1 MSRVRLPLALV
12 VTSLGFGC
20 AHETFDLL
28 PPPDSMSTGGAATG
42 GFSGTGGD
50 AGAAT
55 GGLGGTGRGGVG
67 GGPTPPGA
75 NCPPGVFPCE
85 FCRTPMDCEIGTFC
99 DTFRSYCAPFC
110 NSQDDC
116 AATLQTPICDENR
129 AVCVECFVA
138 SHCTDRELTCV
149 RGECVERECFTNDF
163 CGDEVCDPNG
173 GFCRNCFNDFEC
185 GPGLACFMGSCV
197 PDGP

>member
-1 MSRVRLPLALV
+1 MPSVRLPLALV
-12 VTSLGFGC
+12 VISLGFGC
-20 AHETFDLL
+20 TQETFDLL
-28 PPPDSMSTGGAATG
+28 PPPEPESTGGVATG
-42 GFSGTGGD
+42 GSTATGGD
-50 AGAAT
+50 GGEAT
-55 GGLGGTGRGGVG
+55 GGQGGTGRGGSG

-85 FCRTPMDCEIGTFC
+85 FCRFHNDCDPGFLC

-110 NSQDDC
+110 NSEFNC
-116 AATLQTPICDENR
+116 PPNPSICDEGRNI
-129 AVCVECFVA
+129 CVECIYS
-138 SHCTDRELTCV
+138 SHCADRELTCV